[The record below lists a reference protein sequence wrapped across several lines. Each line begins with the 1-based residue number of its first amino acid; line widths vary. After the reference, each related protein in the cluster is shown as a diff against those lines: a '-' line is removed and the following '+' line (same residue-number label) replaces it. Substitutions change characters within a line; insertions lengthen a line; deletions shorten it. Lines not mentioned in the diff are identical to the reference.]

1 MLKPIAQ
8 PSTLDP
14 REDRDDHPEPLAHLR
29 ELFAASIGLTSW
41 LAVVLNR
48 NGRTFLRDVF
58 DGQPDMG
65 EAVNRLLT
73 IGFFMLNLGYAFLIL
88 RAQPTATTEDTV
100 NFLAN
105 RLGLLLV
112 SLGVLHFVN
121 MAVFARIR
129 HRVLH
134 ADDPPAPPDPRLVP
148 PPPGAGPA
156 APRATFVPAPGAA
169 TPAGAAARGA
179 GPDLPPPPPAA
190 PWAQPGVR

>member
-1 MLKPIAQ
+1 MESQNLTFIYVIY
-8 PSTLDP
+8 
-14 REDRDDHPEPLAHLR
+14 
-29 ELFAASIGLTSW
+29 FAASIGLTAW

-58 DGQPDMG
+58 DEKPELGD
-65 EAVNRLLT
+65 AVNQLLT

-112 SLGVLHFVN
+112 SLGILHFVN

-129 HRVLH
+129 HRVLE
-134 ADDPPAPPDPRLVP
+134 ANRPPTPPTPAFPPAPDPRLVP
-148 PPPGAGPA
+148 PRPSDRPPA
-156 APRATFVPAPGAA
+156 RATFVP
-169 TPAGAAARGA
+169 A
-179 GPDLPPPPPAA
+179 GPDLPPPPAAGPAA
-190 PWAQPGVR
+190 GPWAHPGRP